1 LYKLLIVTRDAR
13 VENMFSS
20 MQGWEARGYK
30 QPRLRATVKDAKECM
45 LKHHIDAIAVD
56 HDEEFAPLNRYLD
69 MNFPILPIFQI
80 ESNAEKQFET
90 LKEVHRLLS
99 QLHSDDSDDG
109 YDEAYYFR
117 LIRERWMKT
126 LISGSASTPE
136 HILNHHRLY
145 RCTESLTAPCVFS
158 RLSLPSGETFLTG
171 PWHYGSDRLEVA
183 LRNFYGTGQDSM
195 TIYVAVV
202 SPEEVRVLACP
213 WPQFVDN
220 DTFGPDVVMEYLEET
235 NEQIEQYLG
244 LKMKVVEIR
253 MLSGLTAFASLDAVT
268 R

>member
-1 LYKLLIVTRDAR
+1 MYKLLIVTRDAR
-13 VENMFSS
+13 VENMFAS
-20 MQGWEARGYK
+20 MQGWEAKGYK

-56 HDEEFAPLNRYLD
+56 NDAEFEPLNHYLD
-69 MNFPILPIFQI
+69 MNFPILPIFQV
-80 ESNAEKQFET
+80 ESSPEKQFET
-90 LKEVHRLLS
+90 LREVHQLLS

-109 YDEAYYFR
+109 YDEAYYLR

-126 LISGSASTPE
+126 LISGSATAQE
-136 HILNHHRLY
+136 CIINHHKLY
-145 RCTESLTAPCVFS
+145 RCPESLSAPCVFS

-183 LRNFYGTGQDSM
+183 LRNFYGTAQDYM

-213 WPQFVDN
+213 RPYQDEN
-220 DTFGPDVVMEYLEET
+220 GTFGPDLVLEYLEET
-235 NEQIEQYLG
+235 NEQIEKYLG

-253 MLSGLTAFASLDAVT
+253 MLNGLTAFASLDAEP